1 MMRLVARSWE
11 MKNHSDAWRT
21 GTSTLDV
28 KALHKTPIG
37 GYMIGVMGTCGSLSH
52 SVTITVNVTA

>member
-11 MKNHSDAWRT
+11 MKNHSDAWRAGHFDT
-21 GTSTLDV
+21 RSQGITQDTNR
-28 KALHKTPIG
+28 G
-37 GYMIGVMGTCGSLSH
+37 CMIAVMGTCGSFSH